1 MYKKYFFFLS
11 ALALLNLLFLPLPL
25 KALKNEIIAKI
36 DNNIITAYEVKNKI
50 KTSLILSNQDINQK
64 NIDNNKKRALIYL
77 IDLKLKKNE
86 LRKYKMDVD
95 NINVNDQLLSISSN
109 NINEFKER
117 FQQLGINFELFVN
130 EIKIETG
137 WKQLMFNIYKDKV
150 KIDQKEI
157 DREVLNFIKSSSN
170 IIELNISEIEINFD
184 NNSNYQDEINF
195 INKEIS
201 ENGFEKTAQKF
212 SIASTSKNFG
222 KIGWINSE
230 SLNSKVS
237 KVLNDLQIGE
247 VSTPIKSLNSLI
259 FFKLIDKRVSKID
272 DLNTKEFKKRLI
284 DQKKNEL
291 FNLYSRSH
299 LSKLKNNS
307 LIEYK

>member
-1 MYKKYFFFLS
+1 MFRKYLFFFLVCTG
-11 ALALLNLLFLPLPL
+11 LNLLFLPL
-25 KALKNEIIAKI
+25 KALKNEIIVKI
-36 DNNIITAYEVKNKI
+36 DNSIITAYEIKNKI
-50 KTSLILSNQDINQK
+50 KTSLILSNQVINQS
-64 NIDNNKKRALIYL
+64 NIDKNKKRALIYL
-77 IDLKLKKNE
+77 IDLKLKRNE
-86 LRKYKMDVD
+86 LMKYKIDVS
-95 NINVNDQLLSISSN
+95 NINIHNQLLSLSSN
-109 NINEFKER
+109 NINEFKDK
-117 FQQLGINFELFVN
+117 FQQLDINFELFVN

-137 WKQLMFNIYKDKV
+137 WKQLMYSIYKEKV

-157 DREVLNFIKSSSN
+157 EKELLDYIENNSN

-184 NNSNYQDEINF
+184 NNSNYQDEVNF
-195 INKEIS
+195 IIKEIN

-212 SIASTSKNFG
+212 SISSTAKNFG

-237 KVLNDLQIGE
+237 KVLNDLKIGE
-247 VSTPIKSLNSLI
+247 VSKPIKSLNSLI
-259 FFKLIDKRVSKID
+259 FFKLVDKKLSKID
-272 DLNTKEFKKRLI
+272 DIDTKEFKKRLI